1 MHIIILGALLG
12 LVAIIAIFFVKRIIE
27 VILTFPLY
35 IVVIGLSSAAII
47 SYIISKLFEL
57 EFWIVFPITLI
68 ISIFVISII
77 IDRYQPEKTETK
89 KTSNGVTKDKLIDLS
104 TSTQNTAS
112 SLIQDV
118 KSSVDIKS
126 IKMENFKKM
135 EDNDN
140 MGLLNSA
147 KNVVSSATEKVKDS
161 VNDNVKDK
169 VQEVT
174 KTVTSS
180 VSDSVKDTVK
190 KGVAVFS
197 NRKEIDRMNAIRFN
211 SAHLTDE
218 QLIDYVKNKS
228 IELYE
233 KMGYAAAFAD
243 RYPPEK

>member
-1 MHIIILGALLG
+1 
-12 LVAIIAIFFVKRIIE
+12 
-27 VILTFPLY
+27 
-35 IVVIGLSSAAII
+35 
-47 SYIISKLFEL
+47 
-57 EFWIVFPITLI
+57 
-68 ISIFVISII
+68 
-77 IDRYQPEKTETK
+77 
-89 KTSNGVTKDKLIDLS
+89 
-104 TSTQNTAS
+104 
-112 SLIQDV
+112 
-118 KSSVDIKS
+118 
-126 IKMENFKKM
+126 
-135 EDNDN
+135 